1 MTHGTPPRL
10 PAVLAPY
17 VTAVVPYD
25 LDMGPPG
32 VHRGM
37 PGPGLT
43 FELPLDEPL
52 DVSWAGQDHTRR
64 QAWSCVS
71 GLHTRPAAIH
81 HDGHQRGVSVSL
93 TLRGARAL
101 LGVPAGELAGQLVS
115 LPEVAPHLAHLPEL
129 LAQSPTTAT
138 VARVLVRRLAQA
150 GEPGPR
156 AEVGRA
162 LALIARGGQVRDVAA
177 EQGWSRRHLQDLVR
191 AECGLTP
198 RDLRRVARLARSR
211 GGLVVAAR
219 SAAARSHRANLAD
232 VAASAG
238 YADHAHMTREWVAL
252 AGCTPSTWL
261 REEFPYVQDVADP
274 ARASWEAPEHA
285 SEQGGPR

>member
-1 MTHGTPPRL
+1 MTHV
-10 PAVLAPY
+10 PASGVPGALAPY

-25 LDMGPPG
+25 VDLGAPG

-37 PGPGLT
+37 PSTGLT

-52 DVSWAGQDHTRR
+52 DVSWAGQDGSRR
-64 QAWSCVS
+64 RAWSCVS

-81 HDGHQRGVSVSL
+81 HGGRQRGVSVSL

-101 LGVPAGELAGQLVS
+101 LGVPAGELAGELVS

-129 LAQSPTTAT
+129 LAASPGAAT
-138 VARVLVRRLAQA
+138 VTRVLVVELARA
-150 GEPGPR
+150 GEPQPR
-156 AEVGRA
+156 ADVGRA
-162 LALIARGGQVRDVAA
+162 LARIARGGQVHAVAD

-198 RDLRRVARLARSR
+198 RDLRRVARLARAR
-211 GGLVVAAR
+211 RALVTAAR
-219 SAAARSHRANLAD
+219 SGRVSLAD

-238 YADHAHMTREWVAL
+238 YADHAHMTREWVTL
-252 AGCTPSTWL
+252 GGCTPTAWMH
-261 REEFPYVQDVADP
+261 EELPFVQDVADP
-274 ARASWEAPEHA
+274 PQASWEPTER
-285 SEQGGPR
+285 GGAR

>member
-1 MTHGTPPRL
+1 MTHGTAPDL
-10 PAVLAPY
+10 PAALAPY

-52 DVSWAGQDHTRR
+52 DVAWAGQDGSRR
-64 QAWSCVS
+64 QVWSCVS

-81 HDGHQRGVSVSL
+81 HRGHQHGISVSL

-101 LGVPAGELAGQLVS
+101 LGMPAGELAGELTS
-115 LPEVAPHLAHLPEL
+115 LAEVAPHLAHLPEL
-129 LAQSPTTAT
+129 LADSPTPAT
-138 VARVLVRRLAQA
+138 VARVLAEHLARA
-150 GEPGPR
+150 EEPGPR
-156 AEVGRA
+156 ADVGRA
-162 LALIARGGQVRDVAA
+162 LAVIARGGQVRDAAA

-211 GGLVVAAR
+211 GALVVAAR
-219 SAAARSHRANLAD
+219 SGRVTLAD

-261 REEFPYVQDVADP
+261 REELPYVQDVADP
-274 ARASWEAPEHA
+274 ARPSWETPEHA
-285 SEQGGPR
+285 PERGGPR

>member
-1 MTHGTPPRL
+1 MARVPGPGVPE
-10 PAVLAPY
+10 ALAPY

-25 LDMGPPG
+25 LDMGAPG

-37 PGPGLT
+37 PGTGLT
-43 FELPLDEPL
+43 FELPLGEPI
-52 DVSWAGQDHTRR
+52 DVSWAGTDGSRR

-81 HDGHQRGVSVSL
+81 HHGYQRGISVTL

-101 LGVPAGELAGQLVS
+101 LGVPAGELAGELTS

-129 LAQSPTTAT
+129 LAESPDRAT
-138 VARVLVRRLAQA
+138 VTRVLVDRLSRA

-156 AEVGRA
+156 ADVGRA
-162 LALIARGGQVRDVAA
+162 LARIAGGGQVQQVAA

-211 GGLVVAAR
+211 RALVVTAR
-219 SAAARSHRANLAD
+219 SGRVGLAD
-232 VAASAG
+232 VAAAAG

-252 AGCTPSTWL
+252 GGCTPSTWL
-261 REEFPYVQDVADP
+261 REELPFVQDVADP
-274 ARASWEAPEHA
+274 AGPSWEAPE
-285 SEQGGPR
+285 QGGRS

>member
-1 MTHGTPPRL
+1 MAPV
-10 PAVLAPY
+10 PASGVPEILAPY

-25 LDMGPPG
+25 LDMGAPG

-37 PGPGLT
+37 PGTGLT
-43 FELPLDEPL
+43 FELPLGEPI
-52 DVSWAGQDHTRR
+52 DVSWAGDGGSRR

-81 HDGHQRGVSVSL
+81 HAGYQRGISVSL

-101 LGVPAGELAGQLVS
+101 LGVPAGELAGELTS

-129 LAQSPTTAT
+129 LAGSPGAAT
-138 VARVLVRRLAQA
+138 VTRALVEHLARA
-150 GEPGPR
+150 GEPR
-156 AEVGRA
+156 ARADVGRA
-162 LALIARGGQVRDVAA
+162 LARIAGGGQVRQVAA

-211 GGLVVAAR
+211 RALVVAAR
-219 SAAARSHRANLAD
+219 SGRVTLAD

-238 YADHAHMTREWVAL
+238 YADHAHMTREWVTL
-252 AGCTPSTWL
+252 GGCTPSTWL
-261 REEFPYVQDVADP
+261 REELPFVQDVADP
-274 ARASWEAPEHA
+274 AGASWESPDR
-285 SEQGGPR
+285 GGER